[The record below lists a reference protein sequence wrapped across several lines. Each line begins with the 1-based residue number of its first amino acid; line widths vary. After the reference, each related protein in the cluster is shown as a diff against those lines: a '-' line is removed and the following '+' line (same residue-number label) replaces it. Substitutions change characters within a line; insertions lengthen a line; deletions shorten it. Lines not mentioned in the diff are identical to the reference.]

1 MKKLPTIYKQEYKS
15 FHNNQKICYVTNQ
28 DEIENKVNMI
38 FDALGPIQYKKIFIQ
53 TTTKEYNTYIINK
66 TDKELITIQNEKIP
80 IQDIISIKRIS

>member
-1 MKKLPTIYKQEYKS
+1 MKKLPTIYKQGNKS

-28 DEIENKVNMI
+28 DEIEEEVNMI
-38 FDALGPIQYKKIFIQ
+38 FDALGPIQYKKVFIQ
-53 TTTKEYNTYIINK
+53 TTTRDYNTYIINK